1 MLFLLWLLS
10 LKTVVILQIVP
21 LRDLAQYQMWSKHS
35 FIGQILST
43 HDLSGTGETPRNILD
58 PVSLPVKYKNMLDH
72 GKCKEKNVNHEST
85 LSKVSFM
92 MALEKAGKL
101 MFE

>member
-43 HDLSGTGETPRNILD
+43 YDLSGTGETPRNILD
-58 PVSLPVKYKNMLDH
+58 PVSLPVKYRMLDH
-72 GKCKEKNVNHEST
+72 GKCKEKNVKHERS
-85 LSKVSFM
+85 S
-92 MALEKAGKL
+92 EKRNLKGPL
-101 MFE
+101 